1 MFKIGSIFIPVT
13 NIEKS
18 SDWYEKFL
26 GVKII
31 DRWEE
36 GAGFYLPT
44 GSTQLAL
51 IKVDTPQPTEFTTK
65 GSKKNSYYNFVVD
78 DIEAVHQQF
87 KDNGI
92 VTSDIDQF
100 GEMKFFDFYDLDGN
114 PFSVVNEVESSP
126 YHSDHIKKLQEQDL
140 KNGGVK

>member
-1 MFKIGSIFIPVT
+1 MVRKISWCKDNRSLGRRSRLLFTLRIYSI
-13 NIEKS
+13 
-18 SDWYEKFL
+18 
-26 GVKII
+26 
-31 DRWEE
+31 
-36 GAGFYLPT
+36 
-44 GSTQLAL
+44 AL

-92 VTSDIDQF
+92 VTSEIDQF
-100 GEMKFFDFYDLDGN
+100 DEMKFFDFYDLDGN

-126 YHSDHIKKLQEQDL
+126 YHSDHIRKLQEQDI